1 MNMSS
6 PARDDS
12 VLSCSDMAADVV
24 DRLLGRYSID
34 VEWLAAGTPITG
46 SFWGEPEAGIVGR
59 QVFVRPDT
67 PVHSLLHEVCHII
80 CMTPERAGMRSTAM
94 LVATIWKSLQ
104 CVTCRSY
111 LQIICRVLAG
121 NGLCRTWM
129 PGDTVSDAALQSA
142 GSSKTPTM
150 RVRG

>member
-1 MNMSS
+1 MSS
-6 PARDDS
+6 PARDES
-12 VLSCSDMAADVV
+12 VLSCSDIAADVA
-24 DRLLGRYSID
+24 DRLLGRYGIA
-34 VEWLAAGTPITG
+34 VERVAAGTPITG
-46 SFWGEPEAGIVGR
+46 SFWGEPEAGIVGQ

-80 CMTPERAGMRSTAM
+80 CMTPSAGIYLTAM
-94 LVATIWKSLQ
+94 PAATIWKSLLY
-104 CVTCRSY
+104 VTCRSF
-111 LQIICRVLAG
+111 LQTICRALAG

-129 PGDTVSDAALQSA
+129 PGDTVSDAAPQSA